1 MRKMT
6 ASSLYALII
15 VGAAAITGC
24 HAEARIG
31 GSQPPPQPE
40 AKPAETTPP
49 PAETK
54 PEPPKQEFKT
64 EGNQLVLPG
73 PVNFETGKD
82 VLLPESD
89 AVLQI
94 VADYLKAKPE
104 VTTMRIEG
112 HTDNVGKPEA
122 NQTLSEGRAMAVARW
137 LVAKGTDCKRVLP
150 VGFGDKKPVA
160 GNDTAEGKAQNRRTA
175 FINAA
180 LNGKP
185 IMRLPVDGGG
195 KVAGDPCK

>member
-31 GSQPPPQPE
+31 GSETPPQPE
-40 AKPAETTPP
+40 AKPAETTPTP
-49 PAETK
+49 EAK

-64 EGNQLVLPG
+64 EGNQLLLPG
-73 PVNFETGKD
+73 PVTFETGKD

-94 VADYLKAKPE
+94 VHDYLVAKPE

-112 HTDNVGKPEA
+112 HTDNVGKKEA

-137 LVAKGTDCKRVLP
+137 LVAKGVACKRVLP
-150 VGFGDKKPVA
+150 VGFGDSKPVA
-160 GNDTAEGKAQNRRTA
+160 SNDTPEGKAQNRRTA

-180 LNGKP
+180 LNDKP